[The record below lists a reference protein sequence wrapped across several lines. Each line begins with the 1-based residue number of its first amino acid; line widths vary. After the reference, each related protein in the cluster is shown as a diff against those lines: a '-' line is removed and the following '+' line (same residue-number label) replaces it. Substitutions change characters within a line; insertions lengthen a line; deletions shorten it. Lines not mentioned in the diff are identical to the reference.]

1 RVCRPST
8 VLTLAVCCDWLTHY
22 SHLRNSS
29 MVLIEVMGGPL
40 TNQTSPVE
48 FPYNLYKRMMNRQV
62 SDLRLLFIRD
72 SMTQIYDLYR
82 YNDMSLAAWDSVK
95 TTDFLESIHRQIRE
109 LDECDLLQQLKE
121 PDPAGESQHLIV
133 VLTKV
138 LFLQGGSKDGWEIVR
153 KETKKHLTR
162 LDRLGNLVLAAI
174 CVSSEHI
181 HPTFI

>member
-1 RVCRPST
+1 MQSTTSIFFFCR

-62 SDLRLLFIRD
+62 KSQLLFIRD

-109 LDECDLLQQLKE
+109 LDECVKPTRKSPNKLQLRIYYNNLKNQTLLVSIKILLTYYRLLQR
-121 PDPAGESQHLIV
+121 
-133 VLTKV
+133 
-138 LFLQGGSKDGWEIVR
+138 FL
-153 KETKKHLTR
+153 
-162 LDRLGNLVLAAI
+162 
-174 CVSSEHI
+174 
-181 HPTFI
+181 